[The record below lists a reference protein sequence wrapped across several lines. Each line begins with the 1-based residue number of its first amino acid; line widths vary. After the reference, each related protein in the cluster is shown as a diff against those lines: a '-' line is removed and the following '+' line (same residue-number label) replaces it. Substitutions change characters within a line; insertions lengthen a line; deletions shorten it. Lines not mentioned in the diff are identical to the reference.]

1 MGDRVS
7 VSFVNDRDESVV
19 LFQHWGG
26 TELPRLAQTYADE
39 LCEQLQAA
47 KAGPS
52 DPLTRLDP
60 RTVMVDFVRWL
71 ALRGD
76 LATGYRDELKD
87 RTTSDFYFGRTEA
100 DGDNSDNGHHRI
112 DLPATARR
120 IAGIRERAL
129 AERGT

>member
-7 VSFVNDRDESVV
+7 VSFVNGPDESVV

-26 TELPRLAQTYADE
+26 MELPRLAQAYADD
-39 LCEQLQAA
+39 LCEQLQATA
-47 KAGPS
+47 ARTFP
-52 DPLTRLDP
+52 PIARLEP

-76 LATGYRDELKD
+76 LATSFGEELKG
-87 RTTSDFYFGRTEA
+87 RTTSDFYFGRTE
-100 DGDNSDNGHHRI
+100 DEGDNSDNGHHRI

-120 IAGIRERAL
+120 IAGIRERAS
-129 AERGT
+129 GKS